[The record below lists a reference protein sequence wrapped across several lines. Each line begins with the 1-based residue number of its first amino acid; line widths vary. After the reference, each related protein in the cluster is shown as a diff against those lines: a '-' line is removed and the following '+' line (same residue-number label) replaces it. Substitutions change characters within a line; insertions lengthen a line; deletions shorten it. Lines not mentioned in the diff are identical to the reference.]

1 MTDHLTCAAVLDLI
15 EPMAAGDVE
24 PAPAVRAHLESC
36 PRCAA
41 ELASARRLEGLLSR
55 REAPIAPPRFA
66 AAVLA
71 RVRRERW
78 QAEQRVDRLFNLAII
93 VAVLLVVAGLGAILN
108 VDAVLNWAGAA
119 WTLVTDAA
127 RRDAARQGPSTLL
140 TYLAAVGFMVSAVG
154 MWWWAE
160 RRMSL

>member
-1 MTDHLTCAAVLDLI
+1 MMDHLTCAAVLELI
-15 EPMAAGDVE
+15 EPIAAGDVE

-41 ELASARRLEGLLSR
+41 ELASARRLEAVLSR
-55 REAPIAPPRFA
+55 REAPVAPPRFG

-78 QAEQRVDRLFNLAII
+78 QSEQRVDRLFNVAII

-108 VDAVLNWAGAA
+108 VDVVVSWAGTT
-119 WTLVTDAA
+119 WTYVTEAA
-127 RRDAARQGPSTLL
+127 RRDAARKGPSTVL
-140 TYLAAVGFMVSAVG
+140 TYLAAIGFMVSAVA

>member
-1 MTDHLTCAAVLDLI
+1 MTDQLTCAAVLDLV
-15 EPMAAGDVE
+15 EPIAAGDVE
-24 PAPAVRAHLESC
+24 PALAVRAHLETC

-41 ELASARRLEGLLSR
+41 ALASARRLETLLTR

-78 QAEQRVDRLFNLAII
+78 QAEQRVDRLFNLAIV
-93 VAVLLVVAGLGAILN
+93 VAVVLVVAGLGAILN
-108 VDAVLNWAGAA
+108 VEAVLGWAGAT
-119 WTLVTDAA
+119 WTYISEAA

-140 TYLAAVGFMVSAVG
+140 TYLAAVGFMVSAVA

>member
-1 MTDHLTCAAVLDLI
+1 MMDHVTCTAVLDMVEAI
-15 EPMAAGDVE
+15 AAGDIE
-24 PAPAVRAHLESC
+24 PAPAVRAHVESC

-41 ELASARRLEGLLSR
+41 ALASARRLETLLSR
-55 REAPIAPPRFA
+55 REAPAAPPRFA

-78 QAEQRVDRLFNLAII
+78 RAEQRVDRLFNLAIV
-93 VAVLLVVAGLGAILN
+93 VAVLLVIVGLGAILN
-108 VDAVLNWAGAA
+108 VDVVLSWAGST
-119 WTLVTDAA
+119 WTYVTELA
-127 RRDAARQGPSTLL
+127 RRDATRQGPSTLL
-140 TYLAAVGFMVSAVG
+140 TYLAAVGFMVSAVA